1 MSANGKLSSGD
12 GERAPHCKI
21 PAVSIRTE
29 KDAKAKIDDG
39 RLNDIKRADCAD
51 FLNQTADVSVDL
63 AVLDP
68 PYGMGKGGWD
78 SFRNHEEFMRFTR
91 GWIDALLPKIRVGG
105 AVYIFNKPY
114 NCAFI
119 LSHLV
124 ERGMTFQNWITWD
137 KRDGIASTEKRFVPN
152 QETLLFFT
160 KGAPRV
166 FNADAVRT
174 PYDSPERMAH
184 AQRKGI
190 LKNGKRWFP
199 NPNGK
204 LCGDVWHITSERHK
218 RKVNGRT
225 QKLAHG
231 TVKPLEMIE
240 RIIKA
245 SSNPGDVV
253 LDCFV
258 GSGTTAL
265 AAKNLGRDF
274 LCCDASPE
282 YAELARQRLNGS
294 APTRT
299 PEHERHSELPLHAN

>member
-1 MSANGKLSSGD
+1 MN
-12 GERAPHCKI
+12 
-21 PAVSIRTE
+21 
-29 KDAKAKIDDG
+29 DD
-39 RLNDIKRADCAD
+39 RLNDIKHANCAD
-51 FLNQTADVSVDL
+51 FLARTADASVDI

-68 PYGMGKGGWD
+68 PYGMGKGEWD
-78 SFRNHEEFMRFTR
+78 LFRDHTEFMHFTR
-91 GWIDALLPKIRVGG
+91 GWIDALLPKIRGGG
-105 AVYIFNKPY
+105 AVYIFNTPY

-124 ERGMTFQNWITWD
+124 ERGMIFQNWITWD
-137 KRDGIASTEKRFVPN
+137 KRDGIASAKNRFVPN

-174 PYDSPERMAH
+174 PYDSPKRMAH

-190 LKNGKRWFP
+190 PKNGKRWFP

-204 LCGDVWHITSERHK
+204 LCGDVWCASSDNLCGDVWRISSERHK
-218 RKVNGRT
+218 CKVNGRT
-225 QKLAHG
+225 PKLAHG

-265 AAKNLGRDF
+265 AAKNLERNF
-274 LCCDASPE
+274 LCCDANPE
-282 YAELARQRLNGS
+282 YAELARQRLNGI
-294 APTRT
+294 APTRM
-299 PEHERHSELPLHAN
+299 PEHERHSELPLLAN